1 MFGRSHW
8 TSSCCLD
15 LRTTLKLILDIADGI
30 QGTKPKGKMMM
41 LRTIGYVDPG
51 TGATLVQLALAGT
64 VGIGAIVR
72 LKWAS
77 IQSMLG
83 RSDGAQNENP
93 ESATIRQIAG
103 DE

>member
-1 MFGRSHW
+1 
-8 TSSCCLD
+8 
-15 LRTTLKLILDIADGI
+15 LILDIADGI